1 MARKKRND
9 EKKDVHRRL
18 RVKELDEEQPTADSE
33 KLYTDGGV
41 FY

>member
-9 EKKDVHRRL
+9 EKKRRRL